1 VTPNRTRIFLTVYNS
16 NQKLRIEDRKGN
28 SGREKI
34 TNKEEK
40 VPNCPQISKQ
50 RNNSKNLN
58 LIDNI
63 H

>member
-1 VTPNRTRIFLTVYNS
+1 VYIS

-50 RNNSKNLN
+50 RNNSKKLKFN
-58 LIDNI
+58 
-63 H
+63 